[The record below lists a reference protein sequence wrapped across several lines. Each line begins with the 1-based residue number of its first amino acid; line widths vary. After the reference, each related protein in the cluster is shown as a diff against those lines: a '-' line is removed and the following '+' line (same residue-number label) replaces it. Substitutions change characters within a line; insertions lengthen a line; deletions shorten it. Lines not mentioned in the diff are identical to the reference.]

1 MVNITRATIRDYG
14 IVTVYFVSMVV
25 LAYVFYNDV
34 LAYLEALEMEAIL
47 LKVAVVAGIV
57 LATYLT
63 AKFIGRILK
72 KVVLI
77 TEYPEVVEN
86 LVVRLSVMIVWIVG
100 LILVFGQLGVDP
112 GALVAS
118 VGIIGLGISFAA
130 QGVLSNFFAGALL
143 ALDRPFDV
151 GHWIQ
156 IGDEKDFSLYGEVED
171 LDMFRTYITTTDF
184 VNYSLPN
191 DKVMKSTIINY
202 TMPDERYRVQF
213 FLEVSY
219 DSDLRL
225 ARDIILETINEYWYL
240 SRDRPI
246 WIYIDDLGDW
256 AVKLRCRLFV
266 PHVRL
271 RRRAKHYCLWRIK
284 ERFEEN
290 GIVMPYPT
298 QEVLLGGAP
307 PPIPAE
313 VKKE

>member
-1 MVNITRATIRDYG
+1 MAKARKSRIRDYA
-14 IVTVYFVSMVV
+14 IVTVYAASMVV
-25 LAYVFYNDV
+25 LAYVFYNDI
-34 LAYLEALEMEAIL
+34 LTYLEGLETEVLL
-47 LKVAVVAGIV
+47 LKGAVAAGII
-57 LATYLT
+57 LATYVT
-63 AKFIGRILK
+63 ARSIGRILK

-86 LVVRLSVMIVWIVG
+86 LVVRLTVAAVWIVG
-100 LILVFGQLGVDP
+100 LVLLFSQLGGNP
-112 GALVAS
+112 GDILTS
-118 VGIIGLGISFAA
+118 LGIVGLGISFAA

-213 FLEVSY
+213 FLEISY